1 MKVVGYIRV
10 STDEQASHGVSLA
23 MQERRV
29 MGYCIAKD
37 WQLVEVVRDEGRSA
51 KDLNRPGVQCL
62 LEMVDQRVIEAII
75 IYKLDRLTRSVGDLN
90 HLIGALQKRG
100 VKLVSIEE
108 SLDPT
113 TACGE
118 LMMNLLISV
127 SQWERRVIGERT
139 RAAMQHLKS
148 QGRVIGRAGF
158 DDTTTLARITEE
170 RAQGRSYQDIAQGL
184 TRDGIPS
191 GRGGQWTAM
200 TLRRMALRRVM

>member
-1 MKVVGYIRV
+1 MKVAGYIRV
-10 STDEQASHGVSLA
+10 STDEQATQGVSLA

-29 MGYCIAKD
+29 MGYCMAKD
-37 WQLVEVVRDEGRSA
+37 WELGEVVRDEGRSA
-51 KDLNRPGVQCL
+51 KDLNRPGVQRL
-62 LEMVDQRVIEAII
+62 FEMVDQRAIEAIV

-100 VKLVSIEE
+100 VKLVSIDE

-139 RAAMQHLKS
+139 KAAMQHLKA

-158 DDTTTLARITEE
+158 DNPTTLARITEE
-170 RAQGRSYQDIAQGL
+170 RAQGRSYQEIADGL
-184 TRDGIPS
+184 TRDNVPS

-200 TLRRMALRRVM
+200 TVRRMALRRVI

>member
-1 MKVVGYIRV
+1 MKVAGYVRV
-10 STDEQASHGVSLA
+10 STDEQASHGVSLE
-23 MQERRV
+23 MQERRH
-29 MGYCIAKD
+29 MGYCMAKD
-37 WQLVEVVRDEGRSA
+37 WELVEVVRDEGRSA
-51 KDLNRPGVQCL
+51 KDLNRPGVQRL
-62 LEMVDQRVIEAII
+62 LEMVDQRAIEAVV

-90 HLIGALQKRG
+90 HLIGAIQKRG

-139 RAAMQHLKS
+139 RAAMQHLKG
-148 QGRVIGRAGF
+148 QGRVVGRAGF
-158 DDTTTLARITEE
+158 DDPTTLARITRE
-170 RAQGRSYQDIAQGL
+170 RNQGRSYQEIAQGL
-184 TRDGIPS
+184 TQDRIPS

-200 TLRRMALRRVM
+200 TVRRIALRRTT